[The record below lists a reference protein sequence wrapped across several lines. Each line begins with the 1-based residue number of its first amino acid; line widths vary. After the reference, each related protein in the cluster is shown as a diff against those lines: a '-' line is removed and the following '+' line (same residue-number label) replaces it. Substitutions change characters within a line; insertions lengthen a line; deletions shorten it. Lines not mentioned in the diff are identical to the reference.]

1 VTPLFRP
8 SGLVSENE
16 LRSAVQSVEDEFPL
30 EIERIRYT
38 VHDDW
43 SDDPAVFF
51 RVLLKDNPDLMT
63 FSGLDD
69 PRFVAAFE
77 LSSRITS
84 ALRTAVEAFRLPSYF
99 AFRWVSEQKEIDDP
113 DWK

>member
-1 VTPLFRP
+1 MTPLFRP
-8 SGLVSENE
+8 TDLVNDKE
-16 LRSAVQSVEDEFPL
+16 LRSAVQSVEDKFPSI
-30 EIERIRYT
+30 IEHIRYT

-43 SDDPAVFF
+43 SDDPAIFF

-69 PRFVAAFE
+69 PRFRAAFE
-77 LSSRITS
+77 LSDRITS
-84 ALRTAVEAFRLPSYF
+84 EVRTAVEAFRLPSYIT
-99 AFRWVSEQKEIDDP
+99 FRWVSEQKEIDDP